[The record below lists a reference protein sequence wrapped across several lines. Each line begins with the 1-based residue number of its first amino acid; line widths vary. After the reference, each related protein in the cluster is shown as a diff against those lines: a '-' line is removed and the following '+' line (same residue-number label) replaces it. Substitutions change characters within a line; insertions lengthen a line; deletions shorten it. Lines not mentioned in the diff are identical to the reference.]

1 VSDSDTLPTAEFV
14 HHVAITVPDLD
25 EALDL
30 FVEVL
35 GCEELYRKGPF
46 GDPEGDS
53 MERRLNVH
61 PDATAELVMLR
72 CGPTMNL
79 ELFEW
84 DAPDQDETPPTLADN
99 GATHLG
105 IQVESIDSALDALSG
120 RDDVEILDEPK
131 TNDDGPTAGLTY
143 VFCRTDWGLMLEL
156 LEVPESMPY
165 TDDTDGRLFGPDVSW
180 TGRPDVG
187 SN

>member
-1 VSDSDTLPTAEFV
+1 MTDSDPLPTAEFV
-14 HHVAITVPDLD
+14 HHTALTVPDID
-25 EALDL
+25 EAVDF

-46 GDPEGDS
+46 GDPDGDS
-53 MERRLNVH
+53 MERRLGVH
-61 PDATAELVMLR
+61 PDAVAELAMVR

-84 DAPDQDETPPTLADN
+84 DAPDQDETPLTLADT

-105 IQVESIDSALDALSG
+105 IQVGSIDRALAALSD
-120 RDDVEILDEPK
+120 RDDVEVLDEPQ

-156 LEVPESMPY
+156 LETPESMPY
-165 TDDTDGRLFGPDVSW
+165 EQATDGRLFDPATPW
-180 TGRPDVG
+180 
-187 SN
+187 NQAE